1 MSIHPLKIGIATPDE
16 FRRMTRDRARGEVT
30 AVSDGPKIWFE
41 SLQSAAQV
49 LGGENRA
56 LLQIILEKHP
66 ASIKELGELTGRKS
80 SSLSRTLKTMERYGI
95 VSLTRE
101 RNQIKPIVN
110 ATEFQIEFS
119 LGKRCA

>member
-1 MSIHPLKIGIATPDE
+1 MSKNPLKIGIATPEE
-16 FRRMTRDRARGEVT
+16 FRRMTRARVRGEMT
-30 AVSDGPKIWFE
+30 ADSDGPKIWFE

-56 LLQIILEKHP
+56 LLQTILEKHP

-80 SSLSRTLKTMERYGI
+80 SSLSRTLKTMESYGI
-95 VSLTRE
+95 VSLTKE
-101 RNQIKPIVN
+101 RNQIKPVVN
-110 ATEFQIEFS
+110 ATEFQIEFN

>member
-1 MSIHPLKIGIATPDE
+1 MNERPLRIGIAAPGE
-16 FRRMTRDRARGEVT
+16 FRRMTRSILRGERPE
-30 AVSDGPKIWFE
+30 SQDEPKIWFE

-56 LLQIILEKHP
+56 LLQVILDKHP

-95 VSLTRE
+95 VTLARE
-101 RNQIKPIVN
+101 KNQVRPVVN
-110 ATEFQIEFS
+110 ATEFLIEFN
-119 LGKRCA
+119 LGRRCA

>member
-1 MSIHPLKIGIATPDE
+1 MSTRPLRIGIATPEE
-16 FRRMTRDRARGEVT
+16 FRRMTRARVRDELHGN
-30 AVSDGPKIWFE
+30 SDEPKIWFE
-41 SLQSAAQV
+41 SLQSTAQV

-56 LLQIILEKHP
+56 LLQTILEKHP

-95 VSLTRE
+95 VSLTKE
-101 RNQIKPIVN
+101 KNQIKPVVN
-110 ATEFQIEFS
+110 ATEFLIEFD

>member
-1 MSIHPLKIGIATPDE
+1 MNTRPLRIGIATPEE
-16 FRRMTRDRARGEVT
+16 FRRLTRARIRGEL
-30 AVSDGPKIWFE
+30 AEDINGPKIWFE

-56 LLQIILEKHP
+56 LLQTILDKHP

-101 RNQIKPIVN
+101 KNQVRPIVK
-110 ATEFQIEFS
+110 ATEFQIELN

>member
-1 MSIHPLKIGIATPDE
+1 
-16 FRRMTRDRARGEVT
+16 MTAD
-30 AVSDGPKIWFE
+30 SDGPKIWFE

-56 LLQIILEKHP
+56 LLQTILEKHP

-80 SSLSRTLKTMERYGI
+80 SSLSRTLKTMESYGI
-95 VSLTRE
+95 VSLTKE
-101 RNQIKPIVN
+101 RNQIKPVVN
-110 ATEFQIEFS
+110 ATEFQIEFN